1 MNPVL
6 VVSEGT
12 CPKHEKH
19 TQNRKAKNQ
28 DTDLGLYKGMWCSTL
43 VALLMRCD
51 GVATNSEYYND
62 HDSILFFTTVLNR
75 PNIIS

>member
-1 MNPVL
+1 MNPVF

-12 CPKHEKH
+12 CPKHENH

-28 DTDLGLYKGMWCSTL
+28 DTDLRLYKGMWCSTL

>member
-1 MNPVL
+1 MNPVF

-19 TQNRKAKNQ
+19 AQNRKTKNQ
-28 DTDLGLYKGMWCSTL
+28 DTDLRLHKGMWCTTL
-43 VALLMRCD
+43 AVHLMRCD

-62 HDSILFFTTVLNR
+62 HDSILFSELF
-75 PNIIS
+75 

>member
-1 MNPVL
+1 MNPVF

-28 DTDLGLYKGMWCSTL
+28 DTDLRLYKGMWCSTL